1 MTIEEAIL
9 HCREIAEKHCDDEC
23 GLEHKQLEEWLIE
36 LRQLRRK
43 VKPTK
48 VVNQNPSELAETT
61 YGDCENCGYRVWKGL
76 HEYCPGCGKELEWE

>member
-1 MTIEEAIL
+1 MKLSEAIL
-9 HCREIAEKHCDDEC
+9 HCREMAEKHCDDEC

-43 VKPTK
+43 VKPAK

-61 YGDCENCGYRVWKGL
+61 YGECENCGYRVWQGL
-76 HEYCPGCGKELEWE
+76 HEYCPGCGKKLIWG